1 MTDWETCPAVERH
14 PGKVSGKWVFRGTRV
29 PVYALFENLQSGAT
43 VDEFAEWFPGVERAD
58 VGRRAQPRSRGPRAC
73 GGFVKI
79 LFDHGVAPPARWQ
92 KSRASTKRGHPR
104 L

>member
-1 MTDWETCPAVERH
+1 MTNWETCPAVERH

-43 VDEFAEWFPGVERAD
+43 VECLFPGVERAD
-58 VGRRAQPRSRGPRAC
+58 VGYARARPTKERPSRVH

-79 LFDHGVAPPARWQ
+79 LFETGTATSSAAGEVAD
-92 KSRASTKRGHPR
+92 
-104 L
+104 